1 MKHMAVSAPV
11 TTAPAL
17 LTIEDLSVTFR
28 TDSGPLPALDSIS
41 LEVHPGET
49 LAVVGESGSGK
60 SVLSLAIMGLLPPT
74 ARLTAGRMEFD
85 GRDLTGLGRA
95 ELRSLRGRDMAMIFQ
110 EPATALNP
118 VQRIGDQLVEAIRL
132 HDDMPVAKARTRAVE
147 ALAATGIPSPDL
159 RARAYPQ
166 ELSGGMRQRAL
177 IAMALI
183 HRPRLLIADEPTT
196 ALDVTVQA
204 QIVDLLNDLQAELG
218 LAIILITHDLGV
230 VAGLCRDVAVMYAG
244 RIVET
249 GPIDALFAAP
259 AHPYTQGLLRSTPTL
274 EASER
279 RLVAIP
285 GAPPRLIDPPQGCAF
300 LPRCPIG
307 DEGCR
312 RLPPLGATAAGTRAA
327 CWKAGT
333 DAWAGVP
340 ETAAGRTA

>member
-204 QIVDLLNDLQAELG
+204 QILDLMRDLGRDNGTAT
-218 LAIILITHDLGV
+218 IFITHDMGV
-230 VAGLCRDVAVMYAG
+230 VAEMADRVTVLYSG
-244 RIVET
+244 RRVET
-249 GPIDALFAAP
+249 AHADELFDSP
-259 AHPYTQGLLRSTPTL
+259 EHPYTVGLLGSLPQL
-274 EASER
+274 NR
-279 RLVAIP
+279 RGEPMLPITGTVPDPRRMPP
-285 GAPPRLIDPPQGCAF
+285 GCHF
-300 LPRCPIG
+300 HPRCPFA
-307 DEGCR
+307 DARCR
-312 RLPPLGATAAGTRAA
+312 SEQPPLRPLNGHRQSA
-327 CWKAGT
+327 CHYAPLLERLG
-333 DAWAGVP
+333 
-340 ETAAGRTA
+340 GRV